1 MSVAELSAIQGR
13 GTSGD
18 IVLNGQDI
26 AKDKG
31 FGHVSRIWYNK
42 CMTYDQGMEKV
53 VLDRQQIHD
62 YVDSPL
68 ADWAPVV
75 GQNDRF
81 MLLHK
86 PTNSEYSPTDHA
98 IQHIATCAGVSSTF
112 LKQMR
117 DPKEHLTKKDK
128 KTGQPVIE
136 YTRDRRDAE
145 VIVHA
150 LNNTLFAPDRTDQS
164 KPRLFRT
171 WSDGTLRA
179 MLSSKYAI
187 VNNAWVLE
195 SLRKLIPGGM
205 LSHWRGDADAI
216 YGNILIPDTI
226 REEKDSDYGGML
238 SVGNS
243 EIGTRRISSQPSVF
257 RAICMNGCIWNK
269 ESGVAIKQKHMGDID
284 LEDLFSQIK
293 HNLEKQIPLLNIG
306 IERMLGIRA
315 FGCGDTPILNVFAQT
330 AQDYKLAPKQIQ
342 GVMQAFVDETKILD
356 KGAYS
361 AFGIQAAITRFGQ
374 TQSNDEWLRL
384 DNIAGDIINLSPE
397 RWTAMLS
404 RAKNIADK
412 AIEKL
417 IGSALAA

>member
-1 MSVAELSAIQGR
+1 MSSQVLTTLVGK
-13 GTSGD
+13 GTTGD
-18 IVLNGQDI
+18 VVLQGQDI

-53 VLDRQQIHD
+53 VLDHQQIRD
-62 YVDSPL
+62 YSDSPL
-68 ADWAPVV
+68 ADWEPAISR
-75 GQNDRF
+75 DSRF
-81 MLLHK
+81 VLRHK
-86 PTNSEYSPTDHA
+86 PTNQEYFPTDHA

-117 DPKEHLTKKDK
+117 EPKEHLTKKDK

-136 YTRDRRDAE
+136 YSRDRRDAE

-150 LNNTLFAPDRTDQS
+150 LNNTLFAPDRVDQS

-257 RAICMNGCIWNK
+257 RAICMNGCIWDR
-269 ESGVAIKQKHMGDID
+269 ESGIAIKQKHMGDID
-284 LEDLFSQIK
+284 LEDLFNQIK
-293 HNLEKQIPLLNIG
+293 NNLEKQIPLLNVG
-306 IERMLGIRA
+306 IERMLGVRA

-342 GVMQAFVDETKILD
+342 GVMQAFVDETKILGKD
-356 KGAYS
+356 AYT
-361 AFGIQAAITRFGQ
+361 AFGIQGAITRFGQ

-384 DNIAGDIINLSPE
+384 DNVAGDIINLSPE
-397 RWTAMLS
+397 RWQAMMS

-412 AIEKL
+412 AIERL
-417 IGSALAA
+417 IGSTMAA